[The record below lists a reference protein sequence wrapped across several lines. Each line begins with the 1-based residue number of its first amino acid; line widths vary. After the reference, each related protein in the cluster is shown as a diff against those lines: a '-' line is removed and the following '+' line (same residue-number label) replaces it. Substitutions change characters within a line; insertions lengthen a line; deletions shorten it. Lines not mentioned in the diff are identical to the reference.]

1 MGNDDPL
8 PSTLNALNGS
18 QRFMIESIQRRNQ
31 GIIHVYEVFLAI
43 AQIPA
48 YVPGGASSFWKLIGL
63 LLPVIGFLIAL
74 WLIWVLLRWV
84 AKKLASAIR
93 KK

>member
-1 MGNDDPL
+1 MD
-8 PSTLNALNGS
+8 
-18 QRFMIESIQRRNQ
+18 
-31 GIIHVYEVFLAI
+31 VYEVFLAI

-48 YVPGGASSFWKLIGL
+48 YIPGGASSFWKLIGL
-63 LLPVIGFLIAL
+63 LLLVVGFLIAL

-84 AKKLASAIR
+84 AKKLASAFR